1 MKDVSIIE
9 VLIDE
14 LDERRESQYWLQL
27 RLLEREL
34 RLMFAVLEHIECL
47 ERPSGYD
54 MVGPAYKP
62 FKQWLKASKLE
73 KPSNFL

>member
-1 MKDVSIIE
+1 MAEVVVARIIE

-34 RLMFAVLEHIECL
+34 RLMFAV
-47 ERPSGYD
+47 
-54 MVGPAYKP
+54 
-62 FKQWLKASKLE
+62 
-73 KPSNFL
+73 

>member
-1 MKDVSIIE
+1 MAEVVVARIIE

-34 RLMFAVLEHIECL
+34 RLMFAVLLNRFGLYFNSIIYGL
-47 ERPSGYD
+47 
-54 MVGPAYKP
+54 MFAV
-62 FKQWLKASKLE
+62 LLNKL
-73 KPSNFL
+73 